1 MHSRSSVLTPSRSPR
16 STSSRLT
23 QSNSVCGVELIIG
36 AIDSAAAHIDG
47 CSLGCSR
54 TKRIARSRTS
64 GENLLGF
71 LFMAR
76 FSRES
81 EPPQNPVWSTSHLR
95 RDDMTIKH
103 FIGTVHRRTVART
116 FKPRHEVAPHG
127 SYPNSKRRRTSLK
140 RFTMRKSRV
149 HRRSAFVL
157 RSITAGESLLEYKG
171 ANHMTNCNPGALPQ
185 WHRRAY
191 VLLRPIQRPRHR
203 RQHWR

>member
-1 MHSRSSVLTPSRSPR
+1 MERHLGEKRTRQLEDLVGTAQFLDFGSRALMHSRSSVLTPSRSPR

-116 FKPRHEVAPHG
+116 FQNRGTRWPLMAVI
-127 SYPNSKRRRTSLK
+127 LI
-140 RFTMRKSRV
+140 
-149 HRRSAFVL
+149 RSVEEPL
-157 RSITAGESLLEYKG
+157 
-171 ANHMTNCNPGALPQ
+171 
-185 WHRRAY
+185 
-191 VLLRPIQRPRHR
+191 
-203 RQHWR
+203 

>member
-1 MHSRSSVLTPSRSPR
+1 MFARLLAYQTYCALPDFRRKLAWLLVHGSILSRIRA
-16 STSSRLT
+16 STKSGVVHFASSSRRHDD
-23 QSNSVCGVELIIG
+23 Q
-36 AIDSAAAHIDG
+36 AFHWH
-47 CSLGCSR
+47 CSQKAG
-54 TKRIARSRTS
+54 
-64 GENLLGF
+64 
-71 LFMAR
+71 
-76 FSRES
+76 
-81 EPPQNPVWSTSHLR
+81 
-95 RDDMTIKH
+95 
-103 FIGTVHRRTVART
+103 GTY
-116 FKPRHEVAPHG
+116 FPKPRHEVAHHG